1 MAYTTM
7 NAGLSADTHSIKAQ
21 LIAFFTAGAA
31 AFIAFDLFGQVL
43 SPMFGFATLAPV
55 GLANATISALFGSG
69 YRPGA
74 EALHFIAGLI
84 AYPLGWLMI
93 AEPIRARVTPFIP
106 PMVASAIYGVGLWI
120 FALYFMAHLVAGNA
134 AFLGFTGITWVALVG
149 HVLFAM
155 VFTGVWNSLR
165 NKS

>member
-7 NAGLSADTHSIKAQ
+7 TPGISADTQSIKAQ
-21 LIAFFTAGAA
+21 LVAFFTAGAA

-55 GLANATISALFGSG
+55 GLANATISAVFGSG

-74 EALHFIAGLI
+74 EALHFFAGLV

-93 AEPIRARVTPFIP
+93 AEPIRAKITPFVP
-106 PMVASAIYGVGLWI
+106 SMAAAAIYGVGLWI

-134 AFLGFTGITWVALVG
+134 PFLGFTGITWVALVG

-155 VFTGVWNSLR
+155 VFAGVWNGMRS
-165 NKS
+165 KD